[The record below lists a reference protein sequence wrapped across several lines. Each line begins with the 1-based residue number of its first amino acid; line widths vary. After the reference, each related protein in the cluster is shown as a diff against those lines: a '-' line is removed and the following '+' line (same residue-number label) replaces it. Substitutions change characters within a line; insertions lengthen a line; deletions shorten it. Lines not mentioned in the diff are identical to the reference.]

1 MKVPYLDLQAQYQ
14 SIKDDIAAAVQ
25 RVLDSS
31 TYVLGPSVR
40 EFEEAFA
47 RYCGTAHCAGV
58 NSGTSALV
66 LALRALEIGPGDEV
80 VTAANTFVATVAAI
94 AHTGAHPVLV
104 DIDPRTR
111 TIDPRLLP
119 MALSRRTRAVI
130 PVHLYGRPADMEA
143 IMRLAEKYEVSVVE
157 DAAQAHGAR
166 YRGRRIGSFGR
177 LAAFSFYPGKNLGAY
192 GEAGAVTTDDPELD
206 RRLRMLRDHGSE
218 RKYYHDLVG
227 YNARM
232 EGIQG
237 AVLGVKLRRLD
248 QWNEARRRV
257 AARYDELLRDL
268 PVTTPPVDPEVEP
281 VYHLYVIETE
291 RRDALQAFLAERGVP
306 TLIHYPVPVHLQRGY
321 DFLGRRKG
329 DFPVAERQ
337 AEQILSLPIFP
348 EMTEAQV
355 DYVAAQI
362 QAFFHGA

>member
-58 NSGTSALV
+58 NSGTRALV